1 MAERYSLQP
10 ASDRFAE
17 AARLAELAEVD
28 NALRRKLGP
37 LTDAERDR
45 ALKLCTSKLYE
56 HPWGYEKRV
65 FYGSAFLVGFSVRWF
80 DALMCVAVKTDT
92 GHDTVYDLRPGDYK

>member
-1 MAERYSLQP
+1 MAERYSLEP

-17 AARLAELAEVD
+17 GARLAELSEVD

-45 ALKLCTSKLYE
+45 ALSFCETSLYE
-56 HPWGYEKRV
+56 HAWGYEKRV
-65 FYGSAFLVGFSVRWF
+65 FHCSEFLVGFSVRWF
-80 DALMCVAVKTDT
+80 DALMCVAVKTGT
-92 GHDTVYDLRPGDYK
+92 GHDSVYDLNPRDYR